1 VSEYKELELPEGYG
15 YNCIFKHQ
23 INTRQYGLSASL
35 IPKIHKLSEGKWGWH
50 FRPHSDMD
58 YNSDQWYEKQT
69 CFLSFEKQTDLI
81 NVKLLIE
88 YNK

>member
-1 VSEYKELELPEGYG
+1 MSEYKELELPEGYG

-35 IPKIHKLSEGKWGWH
+35 IPKIHKLSEGKWGRH